1 VVLLFTVYDT
11 IVANLIML
19 HLHLILS
26 FTAFR
31 SFSYSQFNDAANSWA
46 DHVRNE
52 EVLQIVKEES
62 NILQTVKR
70 RKANWIGRILRRN
83 CLLKH
88 VIEGQIE
95 TTIDVRD
102 RR

>member
-1 VVLLFTVYDT
+1 
-11 IVANLIML
+11 ML
-19 HLHLILS
+19 HFYLILS
-26 FTAFR
+26 FIAFR
-31 SFSYSQFNDAANSWA
+31 SFSYSHLNDAANSWA

-95 TTIDVRD
+95 TTIDVRE
-102 RR
+102 RRGR